1 VQAFSTLT
9 ALILQAGTVFI
20 TDTEVKAEP
29 TDEEIAE
36 MTVLSAE
43 VVRRFGLTPKAALL
57 SHSNFGTSN
66 EASARKMRRA
76 LGLIL
81 QRDAELE
88 VEGEMRADSA
98 LFEPLRERLFPNSRL
113 KGRANLMIMPS
124 LDAANIALNLLRG
137 LGEGQT
143 IGPILLGCARPAH
156 ILSPAVTVRGII
168 NMTAVAAVE
177 AQDRKPHGR
186 A

>member
-1 VQAFSTLT
+1 
-9 ALILQAGTVFI
+9 
-20 TDTEVKAEP
+20 TEVMSDP
-29 TDEEIAE
+29 TDEEVAE

-43 VVRRFGLTPKAALL
+43 VLRRFGITPKAALL

-66 EASARKMRRA
+66 GDSPRKMRRA

-88 VEGEMRADSA
+88 VEGEMRGDSA
-98 LFEPLRERLFPNSRL
+98 VSENVRERLFPNSRL
-113 KGRANLMIMPS
+113 KGKANLLVMPS
-124 LDAANIALNLLRG
+124 LDAANIALNLLRH
-137 LGEGQT
+137 LGEGQI
-143 IGPILLGCARPAH
+143 IGPILLGGARPAH
-156 ILSPAVTVRGII
+156 ILSPAVTVRGIV

>member
-1 VQAFSTLT
+1 
-9 ALILQAGTVFI
+9 
-20 TDTEVKAEP
+20 
-29 TDEEIAE
+29 

-43 VVRRFGLTPKAALL
+43 VIRRFGLAPKAALL

-66 EASARKMRRA
+66 ETNARKMRRA

-81 QRDAELE
+81 MRDADLE

-98 LFEPLRERLFPNSRL
+98 LSESLRERLFPNSRL
-113 KGRANLMIMPS
+113 KGKANLLIMPS

-143 IGPILLGCARPAH
+143 IGPMLLGCARPAH
-156 ILSPAVTVRGII
+156 ILSPAATVRGII
-168 NMTAVAAVE
+168 NMTALAAVE